1 MNIADFIKSL
11 AGFAWLAVVGLG
23 VLVII
28 RASRKQN
35 TKGLNSLIIGLIVL
49 AVVFTIVGAGL
60 VFIEPTETGVVVT
73 VLAEG
78 GMRPQPLQAGLHWIV
93 PFVERV
99 ELYPISIQ
107 TFTMARTASEGETQ
121 GLITVEARTSDGQRI
136 FVDSSVIYQIEPSVV
151 TTIHRE
157 WQHRYQEDLILP
169 QARGIIRDAVS
180 QYRVDEVSSTKR
192 FEMSDQITQELLKV
206 MADNGLTLIDFVMR
220 DITFTEEYAQSIEQK
235 QIAEQQALQAAFVVE
250 SKKQEAEQARQI
262 AQGQADAAVIAAR
275 GAAEARLIEANAEAQ
290 ALELLAAALEDNPE
304 LIEYQYVQKLSPG
317 VQTIFVP
324 SGNQFILPLPSSTE
338 TPASTTTTTPSTTT
352 P

>member
-1 MNIADFIKSL
+1 MNIADFIKTL
-11 AGFAWLAVVGLG
+11 AGFAWLG
-23 VLVII
+23 VLGIGVLIVL
-28 RASRKQN
+28 RSSRKQN
-35 TKGLNSLIIGLIVL
+35 TKGLSSLAIGLIVI
-49 AVVFTIVGAGL
+49 AVVFTLVGAGL

-73 VLAEG
+73 ILAEG
-78 GMRPQPLQAGLHWIV
+78 GMRPEPLRAGLHWIV

-107 TFTMARTASEGETQ
+107 TFTMARTASEGETE

-136 FVDSSVIYQIEPSVV
+136 FVDSSVIYQIEPSVA
-151 TTIHRE
+151 TTIHKE

-180 QYRVDEVSSTKR
+180 QYRVDEVLSSKR
-192 FEMSDQITQELLKV
+192 FEMSEQITQNLLEV
-206 MADNGLTLIDFVMR
+206 MAENGLTLIDFVMR

-235 QIAEQQALQAAFVVE
+235 QIAEQQALQAAFVVD

-262 AQGQADAAVIAAR
+262 AQGQADAAVIAAK

-290 ALELLAAALEDNPE
+290 ALELIAAALEGNRQ
-304 LIEYQYVQKLSPG
+304 LIEYQYVLKLAPG

-324 SGNQFILPLPSSTE
+324 SGNQFILPLPGTPEST
-338 TPASTTTTTPSTTT
+338 PSTIPTTTP
-352 P
+352 

>member
-1 MNIADFIKSL
+1 MNIADFIKTL
-11 AGFAWLAVVGLG
+11 AGFAWLG
-23 VLVII
+23 VLGIGVLIVV

-35 TKGLNSLIIGLIVL
+35 TKGLSSLAIGLIVIAL
-49 AVVFTIVGAGL
+49 VFTLAGAGL

-73 VLAEG
+73 ILAEG
-78 GMRPQPLQAGLHWIV
+78 GMRPEPLRSGLHWIV

-99 ELYPISIQ
+99 ERYPTSIQ

-157 WQHRYQEDLILP
+157 WQHRYQDDLILP

-180 QYRVDEVSSTKR
+180 QYRVDEVLSTKR
-192 FEMSDQITQELLKV
+192 FDMSEQITQNLLEV

-275 GAAEARLIEANAEAQ
+275 GAAEARLIEADAEAQ
-290 ALELLAAALEDNPE
+290 ALELIAAALEDNRQ
-304 LIEYQYVQKLSPG
+304 LIEYQYVLKLAPG

-324 SGNQFILPLPSSTE
+324 SGNQFILPLPNSQQTSE
-338 TPASTTTTTPSTTT
+338 TPTTVPTTTP
-352 P
+352 

>member
-1 MNIADFIKSL
+1 MNVADFIKTL
-11 AGFAWLAVVGLG
+11 AGFAWLAVIGVGIL
-23 VLVII
+23 VLI
-28 RASRKQN
+28 RAGRKQN
-35 TKGLNSLIIGLIVL
+35 VKGLTSAVIGLIVF
-49 AVVFTIVGAGL
+49 AVVLTLVGAGL

-73 VLAEG
+73 ILAEG
-78 GMRPQPLQAGLHWIV
+78 GMRPSALSPGLHWIV

-99 ELYPISIQ
+99 ELYPTSIQ

-136 FVDSSVIYQIEPSVV
+136 FVDSSVIYQIDPAAV

-157 WQHRYQEDLILP
+157 WQHRYQDDLILP
-169 QARGIIRDAVS
+169 QVRGIIRDAVS
-180 QYRVDEVSSTKR
+180 QYRVDQVLSTKR
-192 FEMSDQITQELLKV
+192 FEMADEMTRELLEI
-206 MADNGLTLIDFVMR
+206 MADNGLTLIDFVLR

-262 AQGQADAAVIAAR
+262 AQGQADAAVIAAK

-290 ALELLAAALEDNPE
+290 ALELLAAALEDNPQ
-304 LIEYQYVQKLSPG
+304 LIEYQYILKLAPG

-324 SGNQFILPLPSSTE
+324 SGNEFILPLPGSSPTA
-338 TPASTTTTTPSTTT
+338 TPTVPTVTP
-352 P
+352 